1 MAKQLVCGDA
11 GPRLNGPSTCVYV
24 FTCLCIQ
31 RSFLFLDA
39 IAEVSKVELY
49 INDEDNITVVTGV
62 GLLRKVK

>member
-1 MAKQLVCGDA
+1 M
-11 GPRLNGPSTCVYV
+11 YV